1 MDYYH
6 VLSNEMLHE
15 VMNYAVLAMVFFA
28 VFFSQVASRNCLRQ
42 EEKKGWFRRLA
53 PWLVLLVFLSE
64 AALFAARLW
73 TYPWNAE
80 AQPSQSSIY
89 RELQYCPTDIVW
101 FGWAN
106 DYQLPLLSS
115 LTRSMLWLCW
125 TLYAFNFRPSPVPGW
140 KKACKFVAY
149 LILSLCILGFR
160 IHESDDVVYFAVA
173 GVIVAV
179 LLWIAQARPVMPM
192 AAYGGMAQHIPPVPE
207 NASVAESAPVN
218 NNEDPSRFMPKE
230 SVKEE
235 PSVADG
241 ECGDSA
247 EQVEKQVQYA
257 HEQENLAETDNASE
271 EKSQMPQEP
280 VDPQMPEMMYCKYCG
295 KVIEAD
301 SRFCKYCGRSL

>member
-1 MDYYH
+1 MEYYH
-6 VLSNEMLHE
+6 VLSNDMLHE
-15 VMNYAVLAMVFFA
+15 VIMNYAVLATLFLT

-42 EEKKGWFRRLA
+42 EEKKGRFRRLA

-64 AALFAARLW
+64 AALFVARLW
-73 TYPWNAE
+73 TYPWDVE
-80 AQPSQSSIY
+80 AQPSQASIY
-89 RELQYCPTDIVW
+89 RELQYCPTDVVF

-115 LTRSMLWLCW
+115 LMGSMLWLCW
-125 TLYAFNFRPSPVPGW
+125 TIYAFNYRPSPIPRW

-149 LILSLCILGFR
+149 FILSLCILGFR
-160 IHESDDVVYFAVA
+160 IHELDDIVYFAVA

-192 AAYGGMAQHIPPVPE
+192 AAYGEMAQQASPVTE
-207 NASVAESAPVN
+207 NASVCEGLPV

-230 SVKEE
+230 SLKEGA
-235 PSVADG
+235 VADS
-241 ECGDSA
+241 ECSDSA
-247 EQVEKQVQYA
+247 EQIAEQVQYA

-271 EKSQMPQEP
+271 EKSQIPQEP
-280 VDPQMPEMMYCKYCG
+280 AEPQMPEMMYCKYCG

-301 SRFCKYCGRSL
+301 SKFCKYCGRSL